1 MLMSHLHSKPL
12 ELDMMCGSETQ
23 EETPSATLISST
35 TKTKTKENT
44 GTSHGLKWDFMI
56 SPLCLIKL
64 LQSQESKSFPIS
76 DTLKELLKCF
86 TLWLRLKIILHLK
99 LMSS

>member
-23 EETPSATLISST
+23 EEAPLATLILST

-44 GTSHGLKWDFMI
+44 GTFHGLKWDFMI